1 MMPRQRIFGGRMHII
16 RPLVYLREELV
27 KKYCRERQFPVVEN
41 RCPSAKTSKRIYV
54 KNLLDELTKDNKK
67 IRENIFKAMSHVK
80 PDYLLPL
87 SKKM

>member
-1 MMPRQRIFGGRMHII
+1 
-16 RPLVYLREELV
+16 
-27 KKYCRERQFPVVEN
+27 VVEN

-80 PDYLLPL
+80 PEYLLPL